1 MERRKTALLI
11 LSEYEEQKTF
21 LNLALKNGL
30 SKLGE
35 GRAFVTELVYGV
47 VRYRRFLDEII
58 NRFSTTK
65 VKKLSTPVKNILRM
79 GFYQY
84 HFMDKVPDFAIVN
97 ESVKLTA
104 KFAYKSKGLVNA
116 VLRKGLTDA
125 PKDISVAV
133 KESFSD
139 EVYELLHLQ
148 YGDQTEQLLSD
159 LNQKVPLALRYNH
172 QRFSSVEEAK
182 TQLDDCERYGD
193 VLLPQKVDNLS
204 MLIENGDFSVQSVSS
219 QWAVR
224 VLDPKKGERIL
235 DCCAAPGGKTAYI
248 GELMQNEG
256 ELVATEL
263 YPHRCELIEKNLS
276 RCGITIATVEEG
288 DASCKTFSEKFDRI
302 LADVPCSGLG
312 VIGGKP
318 DIKWRDFG
326 FSDLV
331 ALQKQILNNM
341 ANALKQGGV
350 MVYSTC
356 TVNRDENERQIE
368 WFLREHPEF
377 SLEPFQ
383 MKLGETSYG
392 ESGMAQI
399 LPNGITI
406 GFFIAKLRKNEIIG
420 CG

>member
-11 LSEYEEQKTF
+11 LNEYEEQQTF
-21 LNLALKNGL
+21 LNLALKNSL
-30 SKLGE
+30 SKIGE

-97 ESVKLTA
+97 ESVKLTT

-116 VLRKGLTDA
+116 VLRKGLCDA
-125 PKDISVAV
+125 PKDMSVAV
-133 KESFSD
+133 RESFSD
-139 EVYELLHLQ
+139 EVYELLLSQ
-148 YGDQTEQLLSD
+148 YGEKTENLLHH

-172 QRFSSVEEAK
+172 RRFSSVEEARK
-182 TQLDDCERYGD
+182 QLDDCDTYGD
-193 VLLPQKVDNLS
+193 VLLPKKADHLS
-204 MLIENGDFSVQSVSS
+204 QLIENGDFSVQSVSS

-224 VLDPKKGERIL
+224 ILNPKKGERIL

-263 YPHRCELIEKNLS
+263 HPHRCELIEKNLN
-276 RCGITIATVEEG
+276 RCGITIGTVAQA
-288 DASCKTFSEKFDRI
+288 DASQKKFSKKFDRI

-326 FSDLV
+326 FKDLV
-331 ALQKQILNNM
+331 DLQRDILNNM
-341 ANALKQGGV
+341 AGAVKDGGV
-350 MVYSTC
+350 LVYSTC
-356 TVNRDENERQIE
+356 TVNRDENEGQIG
-368 WFLREHPEF
+368 WFLKEHPEF
-377 SLEPFQ
+377 SPEPFQ
-383 MKLGETSYG
+383 LELGDTTYG
-392 ESGMAQI
+392 ENGMAQI

-406 GFFIAKLRKNEIIG
+406 GFFIAKLRKN
-420 CG
+420 

>member
-11 LSEYEEQKTF
+11 LNEYEEQQTF

-30 SKLGE
+30 SKLAE

-65 VKKLSTPVKNILRM
+65 VKKLSIPVKNILRM

-116 VLRKGLTDA
+116 VLRKGLVEP
-125 PKDISVAV
+125 PKDMSVAV
-133 KESFSD
+133 RESFPD
-139 EVYELLHLQ
+139 EVYELLLSQ
-148 YGDQTEQLLSD
+148 YGEKTEQLLCD
-159 LNQKVPLALRYNH
+159 LNRKVPAALRYNH
-172 QRFSSVEEAK
+172 QRFSSLEEAK
-182 TQLDDCERYGD
+182 KLLPDCDTYGD
-193 VLLPQKVDNLS
+193 VLLPNKADNLS
-204 MLIENGDFSVQSVSS
+204 QLIENGDFTVQSVSS
-219 QWAVR
+219 QWAVK
-224 VLDPKKGERIL
+224 VLEPQSGERIL

-248 GELMQNEG
+248 GELMQNRG

-263 YPHRCELIEKNLS
+263 HTHRCELIEKNLT
-276 RCGITIATVEEG
+276 RCGITIGVVEQA
-288 DASCKTFSEKFDRI
+288 DASQKKFLKQFDRV

-331 ALQKQILNNM
+331 CLQRNILQNM
-341 ANALKQGGV
+341 ADAVKSGGV
-350 MVYSTC
+350 LVYSTC
-356 TVNRDENERQIE
+356 TVNLDENERQIA
-368 WFLREHPEF
+368 WFLKEHPEF

-383 MKLGETSYG
+383 MELGDATYG
-392 ESGMAQI
+392 ENGMAQI
-399 LPNGITI
+399 LPNGVTI
-406 GFFIAKLRKNEIIG
+406 GFFIAKLRKN
-420 CG
+420 

>member
-11 LSEYEEQKTF
+11 LTEYEEQQTF

-30 SKLGE
+30 SKLAE

-65 VKKLSTPVKNILRM
+65 VKKLSIPVKNILRM

-84 HFMDKVPDFAIVN
+84 YFMDKVPDFAIVN
-97 ESVKLTA
+97 ESVKLTT

-116 VLRKGLTDA
+116 VLRKGLVEP
-125 PKDISVAV
+125 PKNLPVAV
-133 KESFSD
+133 RESFSD
-139 EVYELLHLQ
+139 EVY
-148 YGDQTEQLLSD
+148 QLLSSQYGAETENLLHN

-182 TQLDDCERYGD
+182 KQIDDCDTYGD
-193 VLLPQKVDNLS
+193 ALLPKKADNLPQ
-204 MLIENGDFSVQSVSS
+204 LIENGDFTVQSVSS

-224 VLDPKKGERIL
+224 VLDPQKGERVL

-263 YPHRCELIEKNLS
+263 HTHRCELITKNLN
-276 RCGITIATVEEG
+276 RCGITIASVEQA
-288 DASCKTFSEKFDRI
+288 DASQKKFSQKFDRI

-326 FSDLV
+326 FSELV
-331 ALQKQILNNM
+331 LLQQQILENM
-341 ANALKQGGV
+341 AEALKSGGV
-350 MVYSTC
+350 LVYSTC
-356 TVNRDENERQIE
+356 TVNLDENERQVE
-368 WFLREHPEF
+368 AFLKEHPEF

-383 MKLGETSYG
+383 MKLGDATYG
-392 ESGMAQI
+392 EPGMAQI
-399 LPNGITI
+399 LPNGYTI
-406 GFFIAKLRKNEIIG
+406 GFFIAKLRKN
-420 CG
+420 

>member
-1 MERRKTALLI
+1 MERRKTALHI
-11 LSEYEEQKTF
+11 LNEYEEQQTF

-30 SKLGE
+30 SGLGE

-84 HFMDKVPDFAIVN
+84 HFMDKVPDFAVVN
-97 ESVKLTA
+97 ESVKLTS

-125 PKDISVAV
+125 PKDLSPAV
-133 KESFSD
+133 KESFPD
-139 EVYELLHLQ
+139 EVYDLLSSQYGEDTEKLLH
-148 YGDQTEQLLSD
+148 S
-159 LNQKVPLALRYNH
+159 LNQKVPLTLRYNH
-172 QRFSSVEEAK
+172 QRFSSLEEATK
-182 TQLDDCERYGD
+182 QLGECDTYGD
-193 VLLPQKVDNLS
+193 VILPKSADHLS
-204 MLIENGDFSVQSVSS
+204 QLIENGDFSVQSVSS
-219 QWAVR
+219 QWAVK
-224 VLDPKKGERIL
+224 VLDPQKGERIL

-248 GELMQNEG
+248 GELMGNEG

-263 YPHRCELIEKNLS
+263 HSHRCDLIKKNLD
-276 RCGITIATVEEG
+276 RCGVSIAMVEEA
-288 DASCKTFSEKFDRI
+288 DASQKTFAEKFDRI

-326 FSDLV
+326 FCELV
-331 ALQKQILNNM
+331 TLQKQILENM
-341 ANALKQGGV
+341 ANALKAGGV

-356 TVNRDENERQIE
+356 TVNRDENERQIG
-368 WFLREHPEF
+368 WFLKDHPEF
-377 SLEPFQ
+377 SLEPFR
-383 MKLGETSYG
+383 MHLGENTYG
-392 ESGMAQI
+392 ENGMAQI
-399 LPNGITI
+399 LPNGVTI
-406 GFFIAKLRKNEIIG
+406 GFFIARLRKK
-420 CG
+420 

>member
-11 LSEYEEQKTF
+11 LNEYEEQQTF

-65 VKKLSTPVKNILRM
+65 VKKLSIPVKNILRM

-97 ESVKLTA
+97 ESVKLTT

-116 VLRKGLTDA
+116 VLRKGLCDA
-125 PKDISVAV
+125 PKDLSPAV

-139 EVYELLHLQ
+139 EVYELLSSQ
-148 YGDQTEQLLSD
+148 YGEATEALLRS
-159 LNQKVPLALRYNH
+159 LNQKVPLALRYHH
-172 QRFSSVEEAK
+172 QRFASVKEAK
-182 TQLDDCERYGD
+182 EQLGDCTVYGD
-193 VLLPQKVDNLS
+193 AILPKSAENLS
-204 MLIENGDFSVQSVSS
+204 ELLENGDFSVQSVSS

-224 VLDPKKGERIL
+224 ILEPQKGEAVL

-256 ELVATEL
+256 KLVATEL
-263 YPHRCELIEKNLS
+263 HAHRCELIERNLN
-276 RCGITIATVEEG
+276 RCGVTIATVEQA
-288 DASCKTFSEKFDRI
+288 DASQKEFAEQFDRI

-318 DIKWRDFG
+318 DIKWREFG
-326 FSDLV
+326 FSGLV
-331 ALQKQILNNM
+331 ILQRQILDNM
-341 ANALKQGGV
+341 ANALKPGGV
-350 MVYSTC
+350 LVYSTC

-368 WFLREHPEF
+368 WFLKEHPEF
-377 SLEPFQ
+377 SLEPFP
-383 MKLGETSYG
+383 MKLGDVTYG
-392 ESGMAQI
+392 ERGMAQI
-399 LPNGITI
+399 LPNGVTI
-406 GFFIAKLRKNEIIG
+406 GFFIAKLRKN
-420 CG
+420 

>member
-11 LSEYEEQKTF
+11 LNEYEEKQTF

-35 GRAFVTELVYGV
+35 GRSFVTELVYGV

-65 VKKLSTPVKNILRM
+65 VKKLSIPVKNILRM

-97 ESVKLTA
+97 ESVKLTT

-116 VLRKGLTDA
+116 VLRKGLVEA
-125 PKDISVAV
+125 PKDLPVAV
-133 KESFSD
+133 RESFPD
-139 EVYELLHLQ
+139 EVYQLLLSQ
-148 YGDQTEQLLSD
+148 YGEHTENLLWN
-159 LNQKVPLALRYNH
+159 LNKKVPLALRYNH
-172 QRFSSVEEAK
+172 LRFASLEDAK
-182 TQLDDCERYGD
+182 QYSGDCDSDAD
-193 VLLPQKVDNLS
+193 VLFPKASEQVAG
-204 MLIENGDFSVQSVSS
+204 LIENGDFSVQSVSS

-224 VLDPKKGERIL
+224 VLDPQKGERIL

-263 YPHRCELIEKNLS
+263 YAHRCELIKKNLT
-276 RCGITIATVEEG
+276 RCGISIATVEEA
-288 DASCKTFSEKFDRI
+288 DASEKKFSQKFDRI

-312 VIGGKP
+312 VIGSKP

-326 FSDLV
+326 FDQLV
-331 ALQKQILNNM
+331 ALQKQILENM
-341 ANALKQGGV
+341 ADAVKEGGV
-350 MVYSTC
+350 LVYSTC
-356 TVNRDENERQIE
+356 TVNRDENERQIGC
-368 WFLREHPEF
+368 FLQKHPEF

-383 MKLGETSYG
+383 MKLGEQTFG
-392 ESGMAQI
+392 DSGMAQI

-406 GFFIAKLRKNEIIG
+406 GFFIAKLRKN
-420 CG
+420 

>member
-11 LSEYEEQKTF
+11 LNEYEQQQTF

-30 SKLGE
+30 SDFAE

-65 VKKLSTPVKNILRM
+65 VKKLSVPVKNILRM

-104 KFAYKSKGLVNA
+104 RFAYKSKGLVNA
-116 VLRKGLTDA
+116 VLRKGLSPA
-125 PKDISVAV
+125 PKDMPLAV
-133 KESFSD
+133 RESFPD
-139 EVYELLHLQ
+139 EVVALLSSQ
-148 YGDQTEQLLSD
+148 YQEETEQLLCN
-159 LNQKVPLALRYNH
+159 LNKKVPLALRYNH
-172 QRFSSVEEAK
+172 QRFASLQEAK
-182 TQLDDCERYGD
+182 KRLDDCDTYGD
-193 VLLPQKVDNLS
+193 VLLPQKADGLS
-204 MLIENGDFSVQSVSS
+204 QLIENGDFTVQSVSS
-219 QWAVR
+219 QWAVK
-224 VLDPKKGERIL
+224 VLDPKPGERIL

-263 YPHRCELIEKNLS
+263 HPHRCELIEKNLT
-276 RCGITIATVEEG
+276 RCGITIGFVEQA
-288 DASCKTFSEKFDRI
+288 DASQKKFPQKFDRV

-312 VIGGKP
+312 VIGAKP
-318 DIKWRDFG
+318 DIKWRAFG

-331 ALQKQILNNM
+331 VLQQQILGNV
-341 ANALKQGGV
+341 ADAVKQGGV
-350 MVYSTC
+350 LVYSTC
-356 TVNRDENERQIE
+356 TVNRDENERQME
-368 WFLREHPEF
+368 LFLKEHPEF

-383 MKLGETSYG
+383 MKLGDVTYG
-392 ESGMAQI
+392 ENGMAQI
-399 LPNGITI
+399 LPNGVTI
-406 GFFIAKLRKNEIIG
+406 GFFIAKLRKN
-420 CG
+420 